1 MPAAGNYNGTTLQNL
16 GTNGNYWAATLNNAT
31 NAYNL
36 NFNLTRKQLLF
47 DLHLAY
53 YYAARHKQKMSYVV
67 KFKRNLKENLEQLCD
82 DLLSRRYKPL
92 PSKCFRHR
100 LSEEA

>member
-1 MPAAGNYNGTTLQNL
+1 ME
-16 GTNGNYWAATLNNAT
+16 ATG
-31 NAYNL
+31 YNL
-36 NFNLTRKQLLF
+36 SRKQLLF

-82 DLLSRRYKPL
+82 DLMTRRYKPL
-92 PSKCFRHR
+92 PSKCFRRR
-100 LSEEA
+100 LSEEARGVRRDVQGQDCASLILHIYTSAL

>member
-1 MPAAGNYNGTTLQNL
+1 ME
-16 GTNGNYWAATLNNAT
+16 ATG
-31 NAYNL
+31 YH
-36 NFNLTRKQLLF
+36 LTRKQLLF

-92 PSKCFRHR
+92 PSKCFRRR
-100 LSEEA
+100 LSEEARGVRRDVPRPHRSSPLFQLYPSAF

>member
-1 MPAAGNYNGTTLQNL
+1 ME
-16 GTNGNYWAATLNNAT
+16 ATG
-31 NAYNL
+31 YH
-36 NFNLTRKQLLF
+36 LTRKQLLF

-82 DLLSRRYKPL
+82 DLMTKRYKPL
-92 PSKCFRHR
+92 PSKCFRRR
-100 LSEEA
+100 LSEEARGVRGDVQGQDCASLILHIYTSAL

>member
-1 MPAAGNYNGTTLQNL
+1 ME
-16 GTNGNYWAATLNNAT
+16 ATG
-31 NAYNL
+31 YNL
-36 NFNLTRKQLLF
+36 SRKQLLF

-92 PSKCFRHR
+92 PSKCFRRR
-100 LSEEA
+100 LSEEARGVRIDVQGQDFASLILHIYTSAL

>member
-1 MPAAGNYNGTTLQNL
+1 ME
-16 GTNGNYWAATLNNAT
+16 ATM
-31 NAYNL
+31 YH
-36 NFNLTRKQLLF
+36 LTRKQLLF

-82 DLLSRRYKPL
+82 DLMTRRYKPL